1 MNEKI
6 ELLCGLQQTFFFGA
20 VNDFR
25 LMGFGVA
32 GQEAVALVT
41 PHQHERQHFYLAL
54 VSLDSTDI
62 QDVID
67 WLKSIKVTAAQAL
80 VPVFVGIHFDPLLL
94 PQAQERVRL
103 LQHFMDVVDT
113 VIVIPQLEN
122 DTPAQALARVP
133 QFLNALSGI
142 NSMYPV
148 IFSEINQK
156 HPSTLAFFGYSSKS
170 QSNGISTLVETI
182 HQQWQSNYLPSAF
195 VSTIVAGVE
204 CNFGRSDEPLAIE
217 KLLSLSKQ
225 PCLLDFDASVKVA
238 MILNSDM
245 PDRHINLGVLFF
257 GLDFG

>member
-1 MNEKI
+1 VNEKI

-54 VSLDSTDI
+54 VSLDSVDI

-67 WLKSIKVTAAQAL
+67 WLKSIKVTAAQTL
-80 VPVFVGIHFDPLLL
+80 VPVFLGIHFNPLLL
-94 PQAQERVRL
+94 PQADERVRL

-122 DTPAQALARVP
+122 DTPAQALARMP
-133 QFLNALSGI
+133 QFLNTLSGV
-142 NSMYPV
+142 NSMYPL
-148 IFSEINQK
+148 IFSEIN
-156 HPSTLAFFGYSSKS
+156 PTSASNLAFFGYSSKN
-170 QSNGISTLVETI
+170 QNNGISTLVETI
-182 HQQWQSNYLPSAF
+182 HQQWQSTYLPSAF
-195 VSTIVAGVE
+195 VRTIVAGVE

-217 KLLSLSKQ
+217 KLLSLSKP
-225 PCLLDFDASVKVA
+225 PCLLDVDVSIKVA

-245 PDRHINLGVLFF
+245 PNRHINLGVLFF

>member
-6 ELLCGLQQTFFFGA
+6 DLLCGLQQTFFFGA

-25 LMGFGVA
+25 LMGFGMA
-32 GQEAVALVT
+32 GQEAVALVM
-41 PHQHERQHFYLAL
+41 PHQHKRQHFYLAL

-67 WLKSIKVTAAQAL
+67 WLKSIKVTATQAL

-94 PQAQERVRL
+94 PQADERVRL
-103 LQHFMDVVDT
+103 LQHFMNVVDT

-122 DTPAQALARVP
+122 DSPAQALARMP
-133 QFLNALSGI
+133 QFLNGLSGI
-142 NSMYPV
+142 YSMDPV
-148 IFSEINQK
+148 IFSELNQK
-156 HPSTLAFFGYSSKS
+156 YPSNLAFFGYSSKN
-170 QSNGISTLVETI
+170 QSNGISTLVEAI
-182 HQQWQSNYLPSAF
+182 HQQWRSNYLPSAF

-204 CNFGRSDEPLAIE
+204 CNSGRSDEPFSIE
-217 KLLSLSKQ
+217 SLLSLSKQ
-225 PCLLDFDASVKVA
+225 PCLLDVNVSVKVA

-245 PDRHINLGVLFF
+245 PNRHINLGALFF

>member
-41 PHQHERQHFYLAL
+41 PHQHERQHFHLAL

-94 PQAQERVRL
+94 PKAEERVRL
-103 LQHFMDVVDT
+103 LQSFMDVVDT

-122 DTPAQALARVP
+122 DTPAQALARMP

-142 NSMYPV
+142 NSMYPL

-156 HPSTLAFFGYSSKS
+156 SASNLAFFGYSSKN
-170 QSNGISTLVETI
+170 QSDISTLVETI
-182 HQQWQSNYLPSAF
+182 HQQCQSNYLPSAF

-204 CNFGRSDEPLAIE
+204 CDFGRSDEPLAIE

-225 PCLLDFDASVKVA
+225 PCLLDVEVSVKMA

-245 PDRHINLGVLFF
+245 PNRHIHLGVLFF